1 MGKPPGLSEGPYV
14 SPNVDHEHDMA
25 EHGASPRIA
34 KWVYI
39 AVIVTL
45 VVLGLVVGIGL
56 HIPSGE

>member
-1 MGKPPGLSEGPYV
+1 MGKPPGLSEGAYV
-14 SPNVDHEHDMA
+14 SPNVDHEQDMA

-45 VVLGLVVGIGL
+45 VLLGLVVGVGL

>member
-14 SPNVDHEHDMA
+14 SPNVDHEQDMA
-25 EHGASPRIA
+25 DHGASPRIA

-45 VVLGLVVGIGL
+45 VVLGLAVGIGL

>member
-14 SPNVDHEHDMA
+14 SPNVDHEQDMA

-34 KWVYI
+34 KWIYV